1 MSIKLLA
8 GKVEQN
14 QRKSKSFA
22 DKQRRHSMSFDQMGL
37 HSLIEGQIIEVH
49 GKNIFFAPS
58 TYALYLLSI

>member
-8 GKVEQN
+8 GQVEQN

-22 DKQRRHSMSFDQMGL
+22 ENQRRHSMSFDQMGL
-37 HSLIEGQIIEVH
+37 HSLIEDQIIEAH
-49 GKNIFFAPS
+49 EKNTFFAPS